1 MPIISKPLKIHPK
14 AVVNMSMMKSNM
26 DYKFDLLSAKI

>member
-14 AVVNMSMMKSNM
+14 AVVNMSMMKSDM
-26 DYKFDLLSAKI
+26 DYKFDFVSAKL